1 MRRRRRQTSEAA
13 SQAGG
18 PLRQA
23 EQNFASREIPCADR
37 EAAAAEAQ
45 RRQQHDDDAVAEWI
59 YLRNTQRRWVARRT
73 PRDPA
78 AQTPPRTFRGAV
90 LDTLIDTFH
99 PENLLP

>member
-1 MRRRRRQTSEAA
+1 VRRWRRQTDEAA

-18 PLRQA
+18 LLPGA
-23 EQNFASREIPCADR
+23 EQNFASREIPCSDC

-45 RRQQHDDDAVAEWI
+45 RQQLQDDDAVAEWI
-59 YLRNTQRRWVARRT
+59 YLRNTQGRWVARRT

-78 AQTPPRTFRGAV
+78 AQTPPRTFRGAL